1 MRKQE
6 EEQDGEEKD
15 GGRNV
20 FIPQLVSWRKLQ
32 LLLTC

>member
-6 EEQDGEEKD
+6 EEKDGEEED
-15 GGRNV
+15 GSRNV
-20 FIPQLVSWRKLQ
+20 SIPELVSWRKLQ